1 MKKLFTTILL
11 LMIVL
16 VVNAQEQKITRNLII
31 TTDQFTLPSVNVL
44 IKSTTQ
50 TTITDFDSTTTT
62 TTIYNTSNYKK

>member
-62 TTIYNTSNYKK
+62 TIYNTSNYKK

>member
-16 VVNAQEQKITRNLII
+16 VVNAQEQKFTRNLII

-62 TTIYNTSNYKK
+62 TIYNTSNYKK

>member
-62 TTIYNTSNYKK
+62 IYNTSNYKK